1 MKKPWFAIIWFGVWG
16 VFQAFAVGLV
26 LAGRWH
32 RPEVFPEEAY
42 VALIYPDMAFIPL
55 YLLASGLL
63 LMRHPFGVVFALVA
77 GGGVS
82 YALIYLFALSG
93 FRGPTLLGD
102 AMFLLFTLFA
112 LWQVVH
118 VGQAG
123 ESNATRREKHGLE
136 RV

>member
-1 MKKPWFAIIWFGVWG
+1 VVHFDGGQAFWG

-42 VALIYPDMAFIPL
+42 VSLIYPDMAFIPL

-63 LMRHPFGVVFALVA
+63 LMRHRFGVVLALVA
-77 GGGVS
+77 GGGVL

-102 AMFLLFTLFA
+102 AMFLLFTLR
-112 LWQVVH
+112 VVASCACGSGWP
-118 VGQAG
+118 VERDKAG
-123 ESNATRREKHGLE
+123 NTWA
-136 RV
+136 